1 MVRGSEKIALLF
13 LFLEIANGF
22 PYPEIQAQAVPAIF
36 TNEGKYFEKLKL
48 FCGLIENQTG
58 NHQKWL

>member
-36 TNEGKYFEKLKL
+36 TNEGKYFKKTDTFLW
-48 FCGLIENQTG
+48 FD
-58 NHQKWL
+58 